1 MPAPDDVRRAADAL
15 RMLADPT
22 RLNILWALMQGE
34 TSVACLAD
42 LAGTS
47 PTAVSQHLSKLRLAG
62 LVSNRREGTFVI
74 YTLADHHIG
83 ELVRQAL
90 STPTIG
96 RGGLRRTRR
105 GTPADRPGRGVDGA
119 VPADPPAD
127 DTDDHDREDD
137 EGGVTTEG
145 LLHLRVGGAG

>member
-42 LAGTS
+42 LAGTT
-47 PTAVSQHLSKLRLAG
+47 PTAVSQHLSKLRLAA
-62 LVSNRREGTFVI
+62 LETNRREGTYI
-74 YTLADHHIG
+74 YNTLAAHHIG

-90 STPTIG
+90 SHADHHTDRVT
-96 RGGLRRTRR
+96 TR
-105 GTPADRPGRGVDGA
+105 PQHP
-119 VPADPPAD
+119 
-127 DTDDHDREDD
+127 DDHTDRVAPEP
-137 EGGVTTEG
+137 EPEA
-145 LLHLRVGGAG
+145 AGHTAG

>member
-1 MPAPDDVRRAADAL
+1 VHRGIDGFDMPAPDDVRRAADAL

-34 TSVACLAD
+34 TSVACLAE

-62 LVSNRREGTFVI
+62 LVANRREGTFVY

-83 ELVRQAL
+83 EMVRQAL
-90 STPTIG
+90 SHADHRTGHPQASESPSQPGLG
-96 RGGLRRTRR
+96 RLAL
-105 GTPADRPGRGVDGA
+105 PQ
-119 VPADPPAD
+119 
-127 DTDDHDREDD
+127 
-137 EGGVTTEG
+137 
-145 LLHLRVGGAG
+145 

>member
-1 MPAPDDVRRAADAL
+1 MADLTGYGERVHQGIEGFDMPAPADVRRAADAL

-42 LAGTS
+42 LSGTT

-62 LVSNRREGTFVI
+62 LVTNRREGTFI
-74 YTLADHHIG
+74 FYALSDEHIG

-90 STPTIG
+90 SHADHQAG
-96 RGGLRRTRR
+96 R
-105 GTPADRPGRGVDGA
+105 DGPHA
-119 VPADPPAD
+119 APVERIPS
-127 DTDDHDREDD
+127 
-137 EGGVTTEG
+137 
-145 LLHLRVGGAG
+145 

>member
-1 MPAPDDVRRAADAL
+1 MHQGIEDFDMPAPDAVRQAADAL

-47 PTAVSQHLSKLRLAG
+47 PTAASQHLSKLRLAG
-62 LVSNRREGTFVI
+62 LVSNRREGTFI
-74 YTLADHHIG
+74 YYALADDHIG

-90 STPTIG
+90 SHADH
-96 RGGLRRTRR
+96 RT
-105 GTPADRPGRGVDGA
+105 GHANHPGRDAGGRRS
-119 VPADPPAD
+119 PA
-127 DTDDHDREDD
+127 
-137 EGGVTTEG
+137 G
-145 LLHLRVGGAG
+145 

>member
-1 MPAPDDVRRAADAL
+1 VHRGIEGFDMPEPDAVRQAADAL

-34 TSVACLAD
+34 SSVACLAD
-42 LAGTS
+42 LAGTT

-62 LVSNRREGTFVI
+62 LVGNRREGTFVY

-90 STPTIG
+90 SHADHRGG
-96 RGGLRRTRR
+96 RGAHAPTG
-105 GTPADRPGRGVDGA
+105 RPD
-119 VPADPPAD
+119 
-127 DTDDHDREDD
+127 
-137 EGGVTTEG
+137 
-145 LLHLRVGGAG
+145 VGGPTG

>member
-1 MPAPDDVRRAADAL
+1 VHQGIEGFDMPAPDDVRRAADAQ

-47 PTAVSQHLSKLRLAG
+47 TTAVSQHLGKLRLAG
-62 LVSNRREGTFVI
+62 LVSNRREGTYVY

-83 ELVRQAL
+83 ELLRQAL
-90 STPTIG
+90 SHADHRSGSISADVSAPS
-96 RGGLRRTRR
+96 GGSS
-105 GTPADRPGRGVDGA
+105 PAR
-119 VPADPPAD
+119 
-127 DTDDHDREDD
+127 
-137 EGGVTTEG
+137 
-145 LLHLRVGGAG
+145 

>member
-1 MPAPDDVRRAADAL
+1 VHGGIEGFDMPAPDDVRRAADAL

-62 LVSNRREGTFVI
+62 LVANRREGTFI
-74 YTLADHHIG
+74 YYTLADHHIG

-90 STPTIG
+90 SHADHSAG
-96 RGGLRRTRR
+96 RRSSGGEASAH
-105 GTPADRPGRGVDGA
+105 GVAPADAVSRG
-119 VPADPPAD
+119 
-127 DTDDHDREDD
+127 
-137 EGGVTTEG
+137 
-145 LLHLRVGGAG
+145 

>member
-1 MPAPDDVRRAADAL
+1 VHEGIDDFDMPAPDDVRRAADAL

-42 LAGTS
+42 LSGTT

-62 LVSNRREGTFVI
+62 LVTNRREGTYIF
-74 YTLADHHIG
+74 YALSDQHIG

-90 STPTIG
+90 SHADHQAG
-96 RGGLRRTRR
+96 RNGPHVASVERISS
-105 GTPADRPGRGVDGA
+105 A
-119 VPADPPAD
+119 
-127 DTDDHDREDD
+127 
-137 EGGVTTEG
+137 
-145 LLHLRVGGAG
+145 

>member
-1 MPAPDDVRRAADAL
+1 VHRGIDGFDMPEPDDVRRAADAL

-62 LVSNRREGTFVI
+62 LVTNRREGTFV
-74 YTLADHHIG
+74 YYALADDHIG

-90 STPTIG
+90 SHADHHTG
-96 RGGLRRTRR
+96 RAGGTLPDSRSVR
-105 GTPADRPGRGVDGA
+105 DGVG
-119 VPADPPAD
+119 
-127 DTDDHDREDD
+127 
-137 EGGVTTEG
+137 
-145 LLHLRVGGAG
+145 